1 MTAYVKTCVM
11 LIALLSFFAGSVEA
25 STITLS
31 NATLTTYDATT
42 GNLTSIFPS
51 PHEPNLT
58 GAGGILDNV
67 YGLGNLQRIDDDL
80 DQYWNLSGNEVT
92 VTAVA
97 KHAGFSQDFGF
108 IDNND
113 NFTSLL
119 YVPYMNSQSNTFTI
133 TDSGSPFRFGLDPS
147 GSPLFSSDPLDN
159 VICGW
164 AHCSNPEDHMVSWLI
179 TDGLYA
185 GDYVVA
191 WEDLK
196 KLGDR
201 DYNDLVV
208 QVSGASVVPVPGAV
222 WLFISGFGALLGSSR
237 IVRRKIAG

>member
-1 MTAYVKTCVM
+1 MNKSSHLKSYANSCLILAAFVSYIPVSAHAITA
-11 LIALLSFFAGSVEA
+11 S
-25 STITLS
+25 
-31 NATLTTYDATT
+31 

-51 PHEPNLT
+51 PHEPDLT
-58 GAGGILDNV
+58 GAGGILDNS

-80 DQYWNLSGNEVT
+80 DQYWYFSGNEIT
-92 VTAVA
+92 VNAVA

-119 YVPYMNSQSNTFTI
+119 LVPFMDNQTDTFTI

-159 VICGW
+159 VICGRY
-164 AHCSNPEDHMVSWLI
+164 HCSGPKDHMVSWLI
-179 TDGLYA
+179 TGGEYA
-185 GDYVVA
+185 GDYVIA

-208 QVSGASVVPVPGAV
+208 RVSGASVVPVPAAV
-222 WLFISGFGALLGSSR
+222 WLFGSGLLGLVG
-237 IVRRKIAG
+237 IARRNKS